1 MKKRIQLI
9 GIFLIIANSIFA
21 QECFYNPKKTT
32 DYVVSGNF
40 TQKNSND
47 KVINDV
53 VMLSNLHT
61 IGALRI
67 NTLTS
72 DGSGDGDGKRIVKKG
87 VDLIN
92 YDLANVNGRMVR
104 GDFDNDGHID
114 DFILINK
121 TGVSSMRFDLFK
133 SNGASD
139 PVFTQSSV
147 FTLNGYDPDKI
158 TGRVVSGDFDND
170 GYWDDIAAFYD
181 YGNGET
187 RIHTF
192 RSNAS
197 TFLYSG
203 SAGWWSSTGYN
214 ATKTTDRVVSGDF
227 DRDGSVDDIAAFYD
241 YGNGETRIHVWLSG
255 GTNFTYQSSVGW
267 WGATGYDAAKVSK
280 RVLSLNIDRDGT
292 NYDDIAVFYEYEN
305 GKPKLHV
312 FESNGSSFDYSG
324 PSEWWSGSKISTS
337 TVPNADY
344 KASFF
349 SGKIVE
355 YDSRRSSLTQGKP
368 SDIIGFYNYLTSSY
382 LFWKSKKKF
391 NKSYI
396 DYSEPQYCDG
406 IIYSKNASL
415 PIIDKLAI
423 KAYPNPTKSFT
434 VIEIPK
440 LLIDDTSRIEVHNLY
455 GRLVLSNVVKS
466 SSVKI
471 DLSKQ
476 KPGVYIVKVIGR
488 KSSNVLKI
496 VKD

>member
-1 MKKRIQLI
+1 MKKRIQII
-9 GIFLIIANSIFA
+9 GVFLIITNSILA
-21 QECFYNPKKTT
+21 QECFYNPKSIT

-53 VMLSNLHT
+53 VMLSNLHS
-61 IGALRI
+61 IGAFRL

-87 VDLIN
+87 ADLIN
-92 YDLANVNGRMVR
+92 YDLTKVNGRMVR

-203 SAGWWSSTGYN
+203 SAGWWNSTGYN

-255 GTNFTYQSSVGW
+255 SSNFNYQSSVGW
-267 WGATGYDAAKVSK
+267 WSAAGYDASKISK

-292 NYDDIAVFYEYEN
+292 NYDDIAVFYEYED

-312 FESNGSSFDYSG
+312 FQSNGSSFDYSG
-324 PSEWWSGSKISTS
+324 PSGWWSGSKINTS
-337 TVPNADY
+337 TILNSDD

-355 YDSRRSSLTQGKP
+355 YDSRKSSLTQGKP
-368 SDIIGFYNYLTSSY
+368 SDIIGFYKFLTAKY
-382 LFWKSKKKF
+382 RFWKSKKKF

-406 IIYSKNASL
+406 IIYIKKKSL
-415 PIIDKLAI
+415 STVNKLI
-423 KAYPNPTKSFT
+423 LKAYPNPTKSST
-434 VIEIPK
+434 TIEIPK
-440 LLIDDTSRIEVHNLY
+440 SLIDDSSRIEVHNLV
-455 GRLVLSNVVKS
+455 GRLVYSANAKS
-466 SSVKI
+466 STIKI
-471 DLSKQ
+471 NLSKERSGIYTI
-476 KPGVYIVKVIGR
+476 KIIGKVN
-488 KSSNVLKI
+488 SNVLKI
-496 VKD
+496 VKK